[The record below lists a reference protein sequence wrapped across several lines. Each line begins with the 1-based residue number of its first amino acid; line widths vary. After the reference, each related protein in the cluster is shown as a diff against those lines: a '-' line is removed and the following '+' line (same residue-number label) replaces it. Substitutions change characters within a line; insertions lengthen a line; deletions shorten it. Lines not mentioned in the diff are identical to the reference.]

1 MFQTNL
7 ENLGT
12 FFPDGYLDHGFSIAR
27 QVGESFSATGQ
38 EHSRRLICRRG
49 RRGTER
55 RCRLSIERLM
65 QINEEKLKTPF
76 KSRAYRRANE
86 FVRNEEYLCKE
97 DVKIIRRY

>member
-1 MFQTNL
+1 MIYLLHLLAVVTLKNMLQTNF

-12 FFPDGYLDHGFSIAR
+12 FFPDGYSDHGFSITR
-27 QVGESFSATGQ
+27 QVGESVSATGQ

-65 QINEEKLKTPF
+65 QINEEKLKPPF
-76 KSRAYRRANE
+76 KSTNTKQS
-86 FVRNEEYLCKE
+86 L
-97 DVKIIRRY
+97 